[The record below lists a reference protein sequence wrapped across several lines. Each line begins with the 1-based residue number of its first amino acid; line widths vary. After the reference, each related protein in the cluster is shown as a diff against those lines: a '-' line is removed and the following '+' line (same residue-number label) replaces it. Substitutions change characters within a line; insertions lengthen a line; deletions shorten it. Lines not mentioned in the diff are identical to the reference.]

1 MDETPLDASALDGL
15 EGVEH
20 VLAAAPAAARSG
32 AWSTRALAAAGLVV
46 TAASLGS
53 RILGY
58 VRLVVVARSVPSVDQ
73 GASLDAFTQAFK
85 IPDFLFQLVAA
96 GALAS
101 ALVPVLAALFAT
113 GEDRRAW
120 RVVSTVTTLVLGA
133 LVALVLVA
141 EAIAPALVSG
151 VVAPGFTGP
160 KLQMTIDLTRV
171 MLLGPLFMA
180 GGAIASAVLNARG
193 RFAAAAVAPLV
204 YNLGIIGG
212 AVFLVPVM
220 GVEGLAVGVVVG
232 AVGLLAV
239 QLPGLASVG
248 TRLAPSLDVRDEATS
263 KALVLMVPRAIG
275 LGAAQVALLVI
286 TSLATGL
293 PDGSVY
299 AFNAAFTLLQI
310 PIGVLGVPLGTVLLP
325 SLSRVA
331 ASGEV
336 DEFRR
341 LLVRGLGML
350 AYVMLGLS
358 ALGVPL
364 AGDVTRVTYGLSGL
378 HADAMG
384 WIATSLAVFMLG
396 LTAHSMIAI
405 LARAFYAMQDTTTPL
420 LAAVAAVV
428 LNIVV
433 GVLLVGPLGLA
444 GLAASIAVGAWLEV
458 AWLVIMLMRRTPGL
472 RLGGLWRG
480 MALTAVAAVPG
491 VLVAVAAESA
501 LGAYG
506 AAPGGTLV
514 SLGRLLLVTAA
525 GGLAMLAASLA
536 LRIEEPR
543 RMLGIVL
550 DLMRRRGRG

>member
-1 MDETPLDASALDGL
+1 MDEPTLDASVV
-15 EGVEH
+15 EGVEEA
-20 VLAAAPAAARSG
+20 LAPTAQAAGGG
-32 AWSTRALAAAGLVV
+32 AWSTRALAAAGLIV

-53 RILGY
+53 RLLGY
-58 VRLVVVARSVPSVDQ
+58 VRLVVVARAVPTADQ

-113 GEDRRAW
+113 GEERRAW
-120 RVVSTVTTLVLGA
+120 RVVSTITTLVLGA
-133 LVALVLVA
+133 LLVLVVVA
-141 EAIAPALVSG
+141 EFAAPFLMASI
-151 VVAPGFTGP
+151 VAPGFTGE
-160 KLQMTIDLTRV
+160 KLQLSIDLTRV

-180 GGAIASAVLNARG
+180 AGAIASAVLNARG

-212 AVFLVPVM
+212 AVLLVPVM
-220 GVEGLAVGVVVG
+220 GVEGLAVGVVAG

-239 QLPGLASVG
+239 QLPGMVSVG
-248 TRLAPSLDVRDEATS
+248 ARLAPSLDLRDEATGR
-263 KALVLMVPRAIG
+263 AIVLMVPRAIG

-286 TSLATGL
+286 TSLATSL

-299 AFNAAFTLLQI
+299 TFNAAFTLLQI
-310 PIGVLGVPLGTVLLP
+310 PIGVIGVPLGTVLLP

-336 DEFRR
+336 DAFRR

-350 AYVMLGLS
+350 AYVMLAIS
-358 ALGVPL
+358 ALGIPL

-384 WIATSLAVFMLG
+384 WIGSSLAVFMVG

-420 LAAVAAVV
+420 IAAVAAV
-428 LNIVV
+428 IVNVAV
-433 GVLLVGPLGLA
+433 GVLLIGPFGLA
-444 GLAASIAVGAWLEV
+444 GLAASIAIGAWLEV
-458 AWLVIMLMRRTPGL
+458 AWLVVMLLRRTPGL
-472 RLGGLWRG
+472 GLGQLWRDI
-480 MALTAVAAVPG
+480 ALTAVAAVPG
-491 VLVAVAAESA
+491 VLTALALESA

-506 AAPGGTLV
+506 PAPGGTLV
-514 SLGRLLLVTAA
+514 SLGRLTVVTSAA
-525 GGLAMLAASLA
+525 GLVGLGASLA

-543 RMLGIVL
+543 RILGIVL
-550 DLMRRRGRG
+550 DLIHRRGRG

>member
-1 MDETPLDASALDGL
+1 MDEPALDASVVEELEEAL
-15 EGVEH
+15 
-20 VLAAAPAAARSG
+20 APAPAAVRAG
-32 AWSTRALAAAGLVV
+32 AWSTRALAAAGLIV

-53 RILGY
+53 RVLGY
-58 VRLVVVARSVPSVDQ
+58 VRLVVVARAVPTTDQ

-113 GEDRRAW
+113 GEERRAW

-133 LVALVLVA
+133 LLVLVA
-141 EAIAPALVSG
+141 VAEAAAPFLVANI
-151 VVAPGFTGP
+151 VAPGFTGA
-160 KLQMTIDLTRV
+160 KLQLTIDLTRV
-171 MLLGPLFMA
+171 TLLGPLFMA

-212 AVFLVPVM
+212 AVFLVPLM

-232 AVGLLAV
+232 AIGLLAI

-248 TRLAPSLDVRDEATS
+248 ARVAPSLDVRDEATGR
-263 KALVLMVPRAIG
+263 ALVLMVPRAIG

-286 TSLATGL
+286 TSLATSL

-299 AFNAAFTLLQI
+299 AFTAAFSLLQI
-310 PIGVLGVPLGTVLLP
+310 PIGVIGVPLGTVLLP

-336 DEFRR
+336 EAFRR

-350 AYVMLGLS
+350 AYVMLAIS
-358 ALGVPL
+358 ALGIPL

-384 WIATSLAVFMLG
+384 WIAASLAVFMVG

-420 LAAVAAVV
+420 VAAVAAVAV
-428 LNIVV
+428 NVAV
-433 GVLLVGPLGLA
+433 GVLLVGPFGLA
-444 GLAASIAVGAWLEV
+444 GLAASIAIGAWLEV
-458 AWLVIMLMRRTPGL
+458 AWLVVMLLRRTPGL
-472 RLGGLWRG
+472 RLGQLCRD
-480 MALTAVAAVPG
+480 MALTAAAAAPG
-491 VLVAVAAESA
+491 ALAAIALESA
-501 LGAYG
+501 LGGYS

-514 SLGRLLLVTAA
+514 SLGRLVAATAA
-525 GGLAMLAASLA
+525 GAVVGLGVSLG

-543 RMLGIVL
+543 RILGIVL
-550 DLMRRRGRG
+550 DLMHRRGRG

>member
-1 MDETPLDASALDGL
+1 MDEPTLDASVV
-15 EGVEH
+15 EGVEEA
-20 VLAAAPAAARSG
+20 LAPTAQAAGGG
-32 AWSTRALAAAGLVV
+32 AWSTRALAAAGLIV

-53 RILGY
+53 RLLGY
-58 VRLVVVARSVPSVDQ
+58 VRLVVVARAVPTADQ

-113 GEDRRAW
+113 GEERRAW
-120 RVVSTVTTLVLGA
+120 RVVSTITTLVLGA
-133 LVALVLVA
+133 LLVLVVVA
-141 EAIAPALVSG
+141 EFAAPFLMASI
-151 VVAPGFTGP
+151 VAPGFTGE
-160 KLQMTIDLTRV
+160 KLQLSIDLTRV

-180 GGAIASAVLNARG
+180 AGAIASAVLNARG

-212 AVFLVPVM
+212 AVLLVPVM
-220 GVEGLAVGVVVG
+220 GVEGLAVGVVAG

-239 QLPGLASVG
+239 QLPGMVSVG
-248 TRLAPSLDVRDEATS
+248 ARLAPSLDLRDEATGR
-263 KALVLMVPRAIG
+263 AIVLMVPRAIG

-286 TSLATGL
+286 TSLATSL

-310 PIGVLGVPLGTVLLP
+310 PIGVIGVPLGTVLLP

-336 DEFRR
+336 DAFRR

-350 AYVMLGLS
+350 AYVMLAIS
-358 ALGVPL
+358 ALGIPL

-384 WIATSLAVFMLG
+384 WIGSSLAVFMVG

-420 LAAVAAVV
+420 IAAVAAV
-428 LNIVV
+428 IVNVAV
-433 GVLLVGPLGLA
+433 GVLLIGPFGLA
-444 GLAASIAVGAWLEV
+444 GLAASIAIGAWLEV
-458 AWLVIMLMRRTPGL
+458 AWLVVMLLRRTPGL
-472 RLGGLWRG
+472 GLGQLWRDI
-480 MALTAVAAVPG
+480 ALTAVAAVPG
-491 VLVAVAAESA
+491 VLTALALESA

-506 AAPGGTLV
+506 PAPGGTLV
-514 SLGRLLLVTAA
+514 SLGRLTVVTSAA
-525 GGLAMLAASLA
+525 GLVGLGASLA

-543 RMLGIVL
+543 RILGIVL
-550 DLMRRRGRG
+550 DLIHRRGRG